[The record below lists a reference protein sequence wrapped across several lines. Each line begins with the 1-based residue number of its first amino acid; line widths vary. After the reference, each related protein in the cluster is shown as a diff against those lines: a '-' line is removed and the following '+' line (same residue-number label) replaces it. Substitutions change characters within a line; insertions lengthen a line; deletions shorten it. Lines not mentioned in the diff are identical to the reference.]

1 MDKQLVLASRGAA
14 LSAARQ
20 SRDNASASLC
30 NQAGD
35 IFLSTVRC
43 EELDTTW
50 LEHTP
55 TSATGTTWERTPWRA
70 TQRAAWEALDCAAP
84 RDLRAS
90 RWGADLTCSVSS
102 SRRRSR
108 RGLSA
113 SGKP

>member
-20 SRDNASASLC
+20 SRDNASASLG

-84 RDLRAS
+84 RDFVTLQAACTS
-90 RWGADLTCSVSS
+90 WLTSVGS
-102 SRRRSR
+102 
-108 RGLSA
+108 
-113 SGKP
+113 